1 MKSLRAI
8 SAGFIFIIVSFF
20 ILQLVYMVAA
30 TFYNDLSKDYPYLI
44 EISLLLKT
52 LVVIPS
58 FLAIMFLGGYLTGV
72 INHRKVLLHSFI
84 VGLLASGAMMWAAL
98 NGSDF
103 STRGLL
109 INGAMLI
116 ATIAGGYFRKRKLR
130 SYDDYVV
137 G

>member
-20 ILQLVYMVAA
+20 VLQLVYMVMA
-30 TFYNDLSKDYPYLI
+30 TFYNDFSKDYPFLI

-52 LVVIPS
+52 LVVVPS
-58 FLAIMFLGGYLTGV
+58 FLAVMFLGGYLTGV

-84 VGLLASGAMMWAAL
+84 VGLLASGAMMWATL
-98 NGSDF
+98 DSSEL

-116 ATIAGGYFRKRKLR
+116 ATIAGGYFRKRKL
-130 SYDDYVV
+130 STYDDYVA